1 MDAASQRQTRAAHM
15 LSYATCW
22 IMFGIFLCF
31 PGIALTATG
40 NASSYWYYDTSHS
53 VMRTVGPILLVFGL
67 ILVISGIATCAHFR
81 KTALRSAVT
90 TQQPVVS
97 GMAPSGGAYPPV
109 GMAVQPMQGNYPGY
123 PQQQPAQMGYQQQPG
138 YPQPVV
144 PQAGYPP
151 QPYPPQATAPS
162 QPYPPQA
169 TAPPIYGVRNDPPP
183 SYEDMKR

>member
-1 MDAASQRQTRAAHM
+1 MDAASQSQTRATHM

-40 NASSYWYYDTSHS
+40 NSFSDS

-81 KTALRSAVT
+81 KTALQSAVT

-97 GMAPSGGAYPPV
+97 GMAPSGGACPPV

-123 PQQQPAQMGYQQQPG
+123 PPQQPAQMGYQQQPG

-169 TAPPIYGVRNDPPP
+169 TAPPIYGVCNDPPP